1 MGYAKLNYEEINL
14 WACSMGAYFS
24 LLAYKE
30 ENLNK
35 CIFLSPV
42 VNMKVIVDNLM
53 KWSNVSEDNLKN
65 AEEIPTEFGQT
76 LYWDY
81 YSYVK
86 ENPIENW
93 DKKTC
98 ILYGNKDNLQD
109 EKLINDFCNR
119 FNCDLVVLENGEHF
133 FHTKEQLEF
142 YTNWLNEKV

>member
-1 MGYAKLNYEEINL
+1 
-14 WACSMGAYFS
+14 
-24 LLAYKE
+24 
-30 ENLNK
+30 
-35 CIFLSPV
+35 
-42 VNMKVIVDNLM
+42 M